1 MRALSDLSNNTK
13 IVGDRFISDHARVEH
28 YRDQFKRRLGKT
40 FTGRDN
46 LIHELVVAVA
56 DMAKGQLTMEEFD
69 RRVIN
74 HMEFLNRKD

>member
-1 MRALSDLSNNTK
+1 MRALSDLSTTQ
-13 IVGDRFISDHARVEH
+13 IVGDRFASDHARIEH
-28 YRDQFKRRLGKT
+28 YRHQFKRRLGQT

-56 DMAKGQLTMEEFD
+56 DMTKGGLTAEEFD